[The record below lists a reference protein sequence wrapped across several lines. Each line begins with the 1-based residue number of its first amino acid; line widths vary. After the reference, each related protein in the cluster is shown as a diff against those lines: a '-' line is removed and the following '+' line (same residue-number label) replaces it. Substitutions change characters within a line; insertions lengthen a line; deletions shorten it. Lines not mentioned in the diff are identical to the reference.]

1 MSGWLCLRLVGKRK
15 IVGSISQMKRR
26 RVKRETRR
34 HDFTILSIQNTKR
47 ALSKLKLRSLI
58 SFGLPKS
65 V

>member
-34 HDFTILSIQNTKR
+34 HDFTILSIQR

-58 SFGLPKS
+58 GFGLPKS